1 MREVGGSNP
10 SWPLIFF
17 FTTTADLPSKKLKKN
32 IYEINFNED
41 RSAVVA
47 QLGERQTEDLKV
59 PGSIPGDGIYFFKVI
74 LIVNFFYENFQ
85 NCSHHPKGCVA
96 QW

>member
-59 PGSIPGDGIYFFKVI
+59 PGSIPGHGIFLCFGSTHLAKVS
-74 LIVNFFYENFQ
+74 VYE
-85 NCSHHPKGCVA
+85 SSGPPKSCI
-96 QW
+96 